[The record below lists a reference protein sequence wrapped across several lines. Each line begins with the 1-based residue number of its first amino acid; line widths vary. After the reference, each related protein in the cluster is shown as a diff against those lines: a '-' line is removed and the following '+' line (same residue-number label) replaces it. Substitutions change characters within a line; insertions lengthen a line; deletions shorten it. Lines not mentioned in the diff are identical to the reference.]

1 MRLIARPFYPLVL
14 ATTLAFSGAAFAA
27 KPDAAPAA
35 KSADNSTYEL
45 LNLFGEVFD
54 RVRTD
59 YVEPVADDKLIE
71 SALNGMLTSLDPH
84 SNYMNEKSFADMRIQ
99 TKGEF
104 GGLGIEVT
112 MENGLV
118 KVVSPIDDTPAAK
131 AGIKPGDLIAEI
143 DGTAVMGMTL
153 NDAVEKMRGP
163 VGTSIKITIVRE
175 GMKQPLPITLKRDLI
190 KIQAVRSHS
199 EGDVAY
205 IRITSFSENVAE
217 AMKAAYEKEKKSI
230 GAAKL
235 KGVVLD
241 LRNNP
246 GGLLDQAIAVSDA
259 FLDRGEIVST
269 RARKPEESRRYDAT
283 PGDITNGLPMVV
295 LINEGSA
302 SASEIVAG
310 ALKDHKRAVI
320 LGVKSFGK
328 GSVQTVIPI
337 EGHGAIRLTTARYY
351 TPSGVSIQAKGIV
364 PDIVVEQ
371 AKLEPI
377 KGGMSFSEA
386 SLRGHLDNDQN
397 KDNPDADATTD
408 KDAAKKDEARKAVLK
423 ELMKKDGKD
432 KDKDGKDTTAVK
444 DKDSAA
450 DDYQLSRAVDL
461 IRALSIYQRTQG
473 DSTAP
478 AAAAAVATPAPE
490 AVAPKKAAPEKK

>member
-1 MRLIARPFYPLVL
+1 MRRISRQFVSFTMLTCLVL
-14 ATTLAFSGAAFAA
+14 SSSAAFAA
-27 KPDAAPAA
+27 KPAEKAADKSGDA
-35 KSADNSTYEL
+35 STYEL

-59 YVEPVADDKLIE
+59 YVEPTTDDKLIE

-118 KVVSPIDDTPAAK
+118 KVVSPIDETPAAR

-143 DGTAVMGMTL
+143 DGTAVMGLTL
-153 NDAVEKMRGP
+153 ADAVDKMRGP
-163 VGTSIKITIVRE
+163 IGTSVKLMVVRE
-175 GMKQPLPITLKRDLI
+175 GQKAPLSFTLKRDLI
-190 KIQAVRSHS
+190 KIQAIKSRS

-205 IRITSFSENVAE
+205 VRITSFSEAT
-217 AMKAAYEKEKKSI
+217 ADGMKAAFEKEKKNI
-230 GAAKL
+230 GSKL
-235 KGVVLD
+235 KGLVLD

-259 FLDRGEIVST
+259 FLDHGEIVST
-269 RARKPEESRRYDAT
+269 RSRKPEESRRYNAT
-283 PGDITNGLPMVV
+283 AGDITGGLPIVV

-310 ALKDHKRAVI
+310 ALKDHKRGVV
-320 LGVKSFGK
+320 LGMKSFGK

-337 EGHGAIRLTTARYY
+337 ESHGAIRLTTARYY

-371 AKLEPI
+371 GKLETVKSNI
-377 KGGMSFSEA
+377 NFSEA
-386 SLRGHLDNDQN
+386 SLNGHLNNDQGE
-397 KDNPDADATTD
+397 DETTSP
-408 KDAAKKDEARKAVLK
+408 AKE
-423 ELMKKDGKD
+423 EKKSFFSRD
-432 KDKDGKDTTAVK
+432 KDKDAKDNK
-444 DKDSAA
+444 DKDAKDGDKKDA
-450 DDYQLSRAVDL
+450 TKDDYQLSRALDL
-461 IRALSIYQRTQG
+461 IRAVSIYQSAQG
-473 DSTAP
+473 AD
-478 AAAAAVATPAPE
+478 AVSPATPSVSVVTP
-490 AVAPKKAAPEKK
+490 VKKTPEKK